1 MSGSEEA
8 PMRSGL
14 AIFDGFVLRAAL
26 HDCHREMRL
35 RAERWSLQATK
46 VKCTVDGDVRLV
58 R

>member
-1 MSGSEEA
+1 
-8 PMRSGL
+8 MRSGL